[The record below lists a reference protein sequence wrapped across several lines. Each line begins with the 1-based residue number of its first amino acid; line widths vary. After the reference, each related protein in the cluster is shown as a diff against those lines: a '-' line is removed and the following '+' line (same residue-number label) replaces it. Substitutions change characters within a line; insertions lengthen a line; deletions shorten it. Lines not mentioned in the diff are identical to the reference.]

1 MEAEQHAIMSL
12 QFVLLAHATSNVAS
26 TLGGDTLDQRVT
38 QILAQNPAWNGVE
51 IVVTPLIG
59 GITNQNYR
67 LDIGDESL
75 VLRIGGK
82 RTHLLGIDRD
92 HERICT
98 ALAAQVGVATEV
110 IHFFPSEDA
119 LITRFIA
126 GTNIAPEVAV
136 QPEMLKRIVAA
147 MQRYHAAASFPGT
160 FSPFQTVRAYHQL
173 ALAHG
178 VTFPATLPTVFAL
191 MARIEQALHPV
202 QQIRP
207 CHNDLLASNF
217 IDDGSSIRIIDW
229 EYAGMGDLF
238 FDLGNFAINQD
249 LNDEQCKLLLYLYF
263 GAARPNDIA
272 HLHLMRLSSDL
283 REAFWGFLQL
293 GISELDFDY
302 HAYAHHHLERFLQN
316 VASSPFEQW
325 LTGFG

>member
-1 MEAEQHAIMSL
+1 MGITAQAIKGVFDEGETM
-12 QFVLLAHATSNVAS
+12 
-26 TLGGDTLDQRVT
+26 DQRIT
-38 QILAQNPAWNGVE
+38 HILAQNPAWNGVE

-67 LDIGDESL
+67 LDIGSEAL
-75 VLRIGGK
+75 VLRIGG
-82 RTHLLGIDRD
+82 RGTHLLGIDRE
-92 HERICT
+92 HERTCT

-110 IHFFPSEDA
+110 IYFFPHEDA
-119 LITRFIA
+119 LVTRFIS
-126 GTNIAPEVAV
+126 GSNISPEAAT
-136 QPEMLKRIVAA
+136 QPAMLKRIVTA
-147 MQRYHAAASFPGT
+147 MQRYHAAPAFPGT
-160 FSPFQTVRAYHQL
+160 FSPFKTVRAYHKL

-178 VTFPATLPTVFAL
+178 VTFPDTLPHVFAL
-191 MARIEQALHPV
+191 MASIEAALKGV

-217 IDDGSSIRIIDW
+217 IDDGSAIRIIDW

-238 FDLGNFAINQD
+238 FDLGNFAINQN
-249 LNDEQCKLLLYLYF
+249 LNAEQCRLLLTFYF
-263 GAARPNDIA
+263 GAVHPNDLA

-302 HAYAHHHLERFLQN
+302 LEYAHHHLTRFLQN
-316 VASSPFEQW
+316 VATSPFAQW
-325 LTGFG
+325 LQEVSQV